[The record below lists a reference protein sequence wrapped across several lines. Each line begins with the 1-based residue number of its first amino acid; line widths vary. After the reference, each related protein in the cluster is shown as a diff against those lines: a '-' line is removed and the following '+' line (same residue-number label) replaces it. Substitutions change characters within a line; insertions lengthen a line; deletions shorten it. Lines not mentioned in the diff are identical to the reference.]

1 MQNKLLFSI
10 IIPTLNEEN
19 YLPKLLKDLSK
30 QLNKNFEI
38 IVVDGY
44 SEDKTKIAA
53 KQFSGKF
60 PIHFYGVL
68 KRNLSYQRN
77 YGASKALGKYL
88 VFLDA
93 DARISPVFIKNL
105 ETEIVKS
112 KHLIY
117 LPKMIPGGGDYSD
130 KILFK
135 LANLLVEIS
144 QNTPKPLATGSAMVF
159 NNDFFHLIGGYN
171 DKSHDKKIFFPEDH
185 EIIMR
190 ARKSGVKAK
199 VAKRV
204 QFRFSLRRMEKE
216 GKLSVLRKYILMVVE
231 MTLRGKTNS
240 NSSYEMGGHM
250 YKDIPVREKISLR
263 SEAEKLQKLIKKT
276 STFFVDSLS

>member
-1 MQNKLLFSI
+1 MQNKFFFSI
-10 IIPTLNEEN
+10 VIPTLNEEN
-19 YLPKLLKDLSK
+19 YLPKLLTDLSK
-30 QLNKNFEI
+30 QLNKSFEI

-44 SEDKTKIAA
+44 SDDKTQAVVE
-53 KQFSGKF
+53 QFMPRL
-60 PIHFYGVL
+60 PIQFYSVK

-77 YGASKALGKYL
+77 YGAAKAGGKYL
-88 VFLDA
+88 IFLDA
-93 DARISPVFIKNL
+93 DARISRLFIKNL
-105 ETEIVKS
+105 QAEIAKS

-117 LPKMIPGGGDYSD
+117 LPKMIPGGGDYTD

-159 NNDFFHLIGGYN
+159 YKDFFHLIGGYN
-171 DKSHDKKIFFPEDH
+171 DKSHDKKIFYPEDH

-199 VAKRV
+199 VAKSV
-204 QFRFSLRRMEKE
+204 KFRFSLRRMKKE
-216 GKLSVLRKYILMVVE
+216 GKLNVLRKYILMVVE

-240 NSSYEMGGHM
+240 NFSYEMGGHV
-250 YKDIPVREKISLR
+250 YKDIPFREKRSLR
-263 SEAEKLQKLIKKT
+263 KEAEKLQKLIKKT
-276 STFFVDSLS
+276 STFFTDTLS